1 MRFLGI
7 DFGWENK
14 PSGLAALEWN
24 GHSLH
29 LLALDRLSEIG
40 DILKW
45 VDRHSTPDTVIGVDA
60 PLVIPNRSGMR
71 DADKLAHSH
80 YGRYHAG
87 CYPASRERTF
97 WKRTTGLAA
106 QLTKRGFMH
115 GDQLMARAT
124 GRYQV
129 EVHPHAAVVQL
140 FALDK
145 IVKYKKGTL
154 AQRRTGLKQLRALL
168 LERLPRLTPR
178 LALETLPEI
187 PDHGPALK
195 DLEDRLDAITAAYV
209 AAHWWYWGP
218 ARNQVLGDASAGY
231 IVVPERTD
239 YTRAGLLEA
248 SAATDPFAQFE
259 HWFADARAAAIQE
272 PNAMTLATV
281 DENGQ
286 PSARIVLMKGADK
299 QGFDFYTNYTSRKGR
314 EMAANPRAA
323 LVFFWPSLERQ
334 IRITGSVVK
343 LSRSQSEA
351 YFHSRPRGSQL
362 GAWVS
367 QQSAVI
373 DNREELETRMSELEQ
388 QYAGTT
394 PPLPPF
400 WGGYRLKPQAMEF
413 WQGRPSRLHDRLLYT
428 RSRNGTWKRERLSP

>member
-1 MRFLGI
+1 
-7 DFGWENK
+7 
-14 PSGLAALEWN
+14 
-24 GHSLH
+24 
-29 LLALDRLSEIG
+29 
-40 DILKW
+40 
-45 VDRHSTPDTVIGVDA
+45 
-60 PLVIPNRSGMR
+60 
-71 DADKLAHSH
+71 
-80 YGRYHAG
+80 
-87 CYPASRERTF
+87 
-97 WKRTTGLAA
+97 
-106 QLTKRGFMH
+106 
-115 GDQLMARAT
+115 
-124 GRYQV
+124 
-129 EVHPHAAVVQL
+129 VVQL

-400 WGGYRLKPQAMEF
+400 WGGYRLKPRAMEF